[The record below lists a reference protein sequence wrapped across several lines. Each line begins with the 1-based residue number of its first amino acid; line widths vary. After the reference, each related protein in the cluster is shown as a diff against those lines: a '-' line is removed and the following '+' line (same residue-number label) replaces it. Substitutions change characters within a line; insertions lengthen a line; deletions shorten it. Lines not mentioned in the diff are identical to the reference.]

1 MTFKTSL
8 RGHDT
13 LASIMAHQVEME
25 RRLHESQS
33 VAARR
38 VVIEHGHEH
47 EWPPEDVSEVLA
59 ALGLEG
65 S

>member
-1 MTFKTSL
+1 VTFQTSL

-13 LASIMAHQVEME
+13 LASIMAHQAEME
-25 RRLHESQS
+25 RRLQEDQA

-38 VVIEHGHEH
+38 VVISHGQRKD
-47 EWPPEDVSEVLA
+47 WPPEDVTEVLA

-65 S
+65 N